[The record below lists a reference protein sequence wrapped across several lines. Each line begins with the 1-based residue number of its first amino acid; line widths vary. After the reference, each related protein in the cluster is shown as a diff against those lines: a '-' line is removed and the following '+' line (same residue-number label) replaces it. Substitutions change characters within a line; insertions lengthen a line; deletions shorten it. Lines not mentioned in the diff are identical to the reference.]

1 MEGAQGEAQLA
12 ELRER
17 WQAAN
22 EGAGDWAAITAVR
35 RAANTWRRANGQ
47 PDIPWTN
54 AGYTKPEII
63 QLTAQALGVP
73 GPAAAADDE
82 PGAVAEPE
90 APDPHDASTEEEEGG
105 VDDYAWLDEQE
116 DERIA
121 AMAEQFGVD
130 RTPGRSPA
138 VPPSAE
144 AALQRGVAAAAAV
157 AAADDGGLLRAP
169 EVDSGGRVRSEII
182 GEAEREAAA
191 RAARFPTMS
200 PGGAPPG
207 ERSPADDLAGFVRE
221 SAERARSLSRTD
233 PDRAAAAYVAAQDV
247 IAARVADRGDPPTPA
262 EVEAIAQLDE
272 GMQVVSWR
280 AGGIGM
286 LVNDVRRMLQPQFD
300 AAQPQGGPPRG
311 EVPEPQGAA
320 AAAAAASPRRSPAAA
335 ASPRRSPAAA
345 ASPRRSP
352 AQGQRAAMRR
362 SPAAR
367 RRSPPGR
374 AAGPV
379 PADPALLGAV
389 QGVRA
394 DVAGVEGAVRGV
406 ERQQAQVAAQQQ
418 AAQVAARQQQRRD
431 IQQAT
436 AAASRGRRRQTVAL
450 QAAIRD
456 AATIDDLPPADIA
469 RARKNLEDAPLT
481 AAAVAAGSIKLRQ
494 VVDEAEAR
502 SYETAL
508 RQRSAQ
514 QQTEGR
520 TGTAG
525 TARLSAA
532 PVLTRFVEDP
542 SQPGARRYRRPRFA
556 GPAF

>member
-1 MEGAQGEAQLA
+1 M
-12 ELRER
+12 
-17 WQAAN
+17 
-22 EGAGDWAAITAVR
+22 
-35 RAANTWRRANGQ
+35 
-47 PDIPWTN
+47 
-54 AGYTKPEII
+54 
-63 QLTAQALGVP
+63 
-73 GPAAAADDE
+73 
-82 PGAVAEPE
+82 
-90 APDPHDASTEEEEGG
+90 
-105 VDDYAWLDEQE
+105 
-116 DERIA
+116 
-121 AMAEQFGVD
+121 
-130 RTPGRSPA
+130 
-138 VPPSAE
+138 
-144 AALQRGVAAAAAV
+144 
-157 AAADDGGLLRAP
+157 
-169 EVDSGGRVRSEII
+169 
-182 GEAEREAAA
+182 
-191 RAARFPTMS
+191 
-200 PGGAPPG
+200 
-207 ERSPADDLAGFVRE
+207 
-221 SAERARSLSRTD
+221 
-233 PDRAAAAYVAAQDV
+233 
-247 IAARVADRGDPPTPA
+247 
-262 EVEAIAQLDE
+262 
-272 GMQVVSWR
+272 
-280 AGGIGM
+280 
-286 LVNDVRRMLQPQFD
+286 
-300 AAQPQGGPPRG
+300 
-311 EVPEPQGAA
+311 
-320 AAAAAASPRRSPAAA
+320 RRSPA
-335 ASPRRSPAAA
+335 
-345 ASPRRSP
+345 
-352 AQGQRAAMRR
+352 
-362 SPAAR
+362 AAR
-367 RRSPPGR
+367 RRSPPR
-374 AAGPV
+374 PV

-436 AAASRGRRRQTVAL
+436 AAASRGRRRQTAAL

>member
-1 MEGAQGEAQLA
+1 
-12 ELRER
+12 
-17 WQAAN
+17 
-22 EGAGDWAAITAVR
+22 
-35 RAANTWRRANGQ
+35 
-47 PDIPWTN
+47 
-54 AGYTKPEII
+54 
-63 QLTAQALGVP
+63 
-73 GPAAAADDE
+73 
-82 PGAVAEPE
+82 
-90 APDPHDASTEEEEGG
+90 
-105 VDDYAWLDEQE
+105 
-116 DERIA
+116 
-121 AMAEQFGVD
+121 
-130 RTPGRSPA
+130 
-138 VPPSAE
+138 
-144 AALQRGVAAAAAV
+144 
-157 AAADDGGLLRAP
+157 
-169 EVDSGGRVRSEII
+169 
-182 GEAEREAAA
+182 
-191 RAARFPTMS
+191 
-200 PGGAPPG
+200 
-207 ERSPADDLAGFVRE
+207 
-221 SAERARSLSRTD
+221 
-233 PDRAAAAYVAAQDV
+233 
-247 IAARVADRGDPPTPA
+247 
-262 EVEAIAQLDE
+262 
-272 GMQVVSWR
+272 
-280 AGGIGM
+280 
-286 LVNDVRRMLQPQFD
+286 
-300 AAQPQGGPPRG
+300 
-311 EVPEPQGAA
+311 
-320 AAAAAASPRRSPAAA
+320 
-335 ASPRRSPAAA
+335 
-345 ASPRRSP
+345 
-352 AQGQRAAMRR
+352 MRR

-367 RRSPPGR
+367 RRSPPRR

-394 DVAGVEGAVRGV
+394 DVAGVEGAVQGV
-406 ERQQAQVAAQQQ
+406 QRQQAQVAAQQQ
-418 AAQVAARQQQRRD
+418 VAQQGAQQQQRRD

-436 AAASRGRRRQTVAL
+436 AAASRGRRRQTAAL

>member
-1 MEGAQGEAQLA
+1 MEGAQGDAQLA
-12 ELRER
+12 ELRDR
-17 WQAAN
+17 WQAAT

-35 RAANTWRRANGQ
+35 EAANEWLGANGQ
-47 PDIPWTN
+47 PKIPWYRG
-54 AGYTKPEII
+54 AGGRSYTRPEII
-63 QLTAQALGVP
+63 ALAAQALGVP

-90 APDPHDASTEEEEGG
+90 APDPHDVSTEDEEEEE
-105 VDDYAWLDEQE
+105 VDDFHTP
-116 DERIA
+116 R
-121 AMAEQFGVD
+121 

-335 ASPRRSPAAA
+335 ASPRRSPVQA
-345 ASPRRSP
+345 
-352 AQGQRAAMRR
+352 QRAAMRR

-367 RRSPPGR
+367 RRSPPR
-374 AAGPV
+374 PV

-389 QGVRA
+389 QGVRGA
-394 DVAGVEGAVRGV
+394 VAGVEGAVRGV